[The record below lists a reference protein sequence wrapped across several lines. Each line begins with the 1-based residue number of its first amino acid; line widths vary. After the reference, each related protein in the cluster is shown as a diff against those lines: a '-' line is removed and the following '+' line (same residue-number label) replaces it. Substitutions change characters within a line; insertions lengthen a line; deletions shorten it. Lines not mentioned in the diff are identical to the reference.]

1 VLKQALQVLRD
12 ACSMDSVTG
21 WLIQI
26 LLPLYDNSGV
36 HFGEDAFARTRT
48 ELLHHFGGVTAH
60 QRAPARGL
68 WKTGDGDVARD
79 DVAVFEVMST
89 DLDRAWWDA
98 YRPRGSPRMKERSAR
113 MRHDEGAGG
122 IREFRERAPR
132 RRRLSS
138 TTRPPA
144 PADAR

>member
-1 VLKQALQVLRD
+1 MVR
-12 ACSMDSVTG
+12 VTG

-48 ELLHHFGGVTAH
+48 ELLHRFGGVTAH

-68 WKTGDGDVARD
+68 WKTGDGEVARD

-98 YRPRGSPRMKERSAR
+98 YRRELERR
-113 MRHDEGAGG
+113 FRQDTIL
-122 IREFRERAPR
+122 IRA
-132 RRRLSS
+132 LSHEIL
-138 TTRPPA
+138 
-144 PADAR
+144 